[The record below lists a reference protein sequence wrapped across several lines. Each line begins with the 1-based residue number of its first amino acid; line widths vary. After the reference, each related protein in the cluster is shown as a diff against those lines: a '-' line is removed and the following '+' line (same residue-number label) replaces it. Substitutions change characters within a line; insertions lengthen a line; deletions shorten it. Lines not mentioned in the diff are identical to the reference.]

1 MAVEADEVYP
11 VFSLHPGSGQAPSG
25 NKHFED
31 TDATLVELSDNIVSE
46 TRQIDENISI
56 DLDAEGKL
64 VSIAIEHAS
73 TQANMRE
80 VAFQRVTAE
89 D

>member
-1 MAVEADEVYP
+1 M
-11 VFSLHPGSGQAPSG
+11 
-25 NKHFED
+25 
-31 TDATLVELSDNIVSE
+31 SE